1 MLGTAQSRNDN
12 NGNRFVSVTSERDLA
27 TVGRPG
33 WTAVAGIARQP
44 KRFLASNQRCIDS
57 GVVCAIAVAKCDL
70 IAVRRKSRGDLKAM
84 EAHQRHTGDP
94 GPCRRIFWNAS
105 VLPAIGQLLLP
116 SQRRHFTLH

>member
-12 NGNRFVSVTSERDLA
+12 DGNRFVSVTSERDLA

-84 EAHQRHTGDP
+84 EAHQRHDFD
-94 GPCRRIFWNAS
+94 RR
-105 VLPAIGQLLLP
+105 
-116 SQRRHFTLH
+116 